1 MSVTTYYVENT
12 IEERLLSYRQ
22 VTGEDLTGANSSGIP
37 SADSRLVG
45 APGMET
51 DATAESQKEAALA
64 VPVGLG
70 VGIGG
75 SDAQGLTAAKL
86 RCVFGLT
93 DDADAARAEE
103 QARIDAVIEARERQA
118 AVEAEAAE
126 AEAAEAAMADVEHD
140 EEYEDDDFGNWGGL
154 AGASVGG
161 LAATATNSDDDGS
174 DVDLDDY

>member
-37 SADSRLVG
+37 SADCRLVG
-45 APGMET
+45 AP
-51 DATAESQKEAALA
+51 SQKEAALA

-126 AEAAEAAMADVEHD
+126 ADAAEAAMADVEHD
-140 EEYEDDDFGNWGGL
+140 EEYEDDDFGNWAGL

>member
-37 SADSRLVG
+37 SADCRLVG
-45 APGMET
+45 AP
-51 DATAESQKEAALA
+51 KEAALA

-86 RCVFGLT
+86 WCVFGLT

-140 EEYEDDDFGNWGGL
+140 EEYEDEDFGNWGGL
-154 AGASVGG
+154 ARASVGG